1 MLNLILKIRDK
12 SWYYTNQLYLKDTEE
27 SNLKDFKLRFSL
39 FFLPPI
45 LLLIGSTGWLCS
57 VVFNRPYY
65 INPNNYSIVIPIG
78 IVPTWLFWRGFT
90 LIFNKLSVYP
100 FDSKHDAGYFKNRLF
115 IGTMIISEL
124 LITFGTIFILFDFFG
139 NS

>member
-1 MLNLILKIRDK
+1 MIKLILKIRDK
-12 SWYYTNQLYLKDTEE
+12 SWYYTNQLYPKDTEE

-45 LLLIGSTGWLCS
+45 LLLNGITAWLCS
-57 VVFNRPYY
+57 IVLNRPYY
-65 INPNNYSIVIPIG
+65 INPNNYSIVIPVG
-78 IVPTWLFWRGFT
+78 IVLAWLFWRGFT

-100 FDSKHDAGYFKNRLF
+100 FDSKHDAGYLKNSLF

-124 LITFGTIFILFDFFG
+124 LIAFGTIFLLFYFFG
-139 NS
+139 K